1 MNKLEVQQ
9 AAGAALKGL
18 KRRGLPPEQPSG
30 KFGKTEPLKPALAID
45 ALVAA
50 MRARFGLEEEV
61 AKELFSPA
69 LADWRDA
76 VGSADPLL
84 LPANAELVPLPLPSW
99 CVWLLELGV
108 LIPSGAPAIEGPRV
122 VQRAWLAVAR
132 ERVECFPVVFAGRA
146 SATTA
151 GVSVHLAVSPPYS
164 SAGFRGP
171 VQLRAAAHRS
181 ALQPLPT
188 KAAAPRKPVPIWLGA
203 PAAPGS
209 ETRGKSGITVATWN
223 AGRELPRWLVLRAME
238 GREPQALWDLHAL
251 WLRRLAEAPEAER
264 AESPSQAEGRL
275 RLAIDLGSTATV
287 VVEEDSALSGS
298 LGGKLLSA
306 GAAPSG
312 FLRLAGDARTA
323 HLYGCGEELQA
334 ASGQLPT
341 ALCAASPEALS
352 ALLAGSAAAD
362 ELWLPQAGPAADAR
376 ALRSMETL
384 RLDRFKSPELLL
396 LSDWPPQVPVADL
409 ALASRRLLE
418 TYGALLGRALAT
430 AHAAPLV
437 SPEGGRFRLRWP
449 RLTEVEAVLT
459 YPQCAFDPA
468 TGEPFSHVFAGVG
481 RAVCEGLKAAWP
493 ETQLLLVPDP
503 AAAKAAREPPVDP
516 RHPIEAVVDFGGL
529 TLQVTVR
536 LPAAGGRPAPFLS
549 ATSTSY
555 LLGGER
561 LIDAA
566 AFASADVGN
575 ASALRET
582 YRTSARQLRAL
593 IGNRGKL
600 GQGATAVSEAVLGT
614 ALSLVRRQLEGTLRR
629 AAPDGQALRGAGV
642 RLYLLGESWK
652 LIALDAPDE
661 EREQE
666 MLKRLAARLARE
678 PLLADVPVRLERM
691 SKRRLCEG
699 ALRVRPG
706 PEAVEEPVELQGVD
720 AAEAGTV
727 RQRWFG
733 IAGPQQAPADG
744 SISPSPSDP
753 WWRDFAGGADS
764 LLRVEQW
771 FRAQGSPFRTRLSGG
786 KLAFDPRRPLLKQW
800 LDVSGPSLVALR
812 IREALAEPLE

>member
-1 MNKLEVQQ
+1 MTLLEVQQ
-9 AAGAALKGL
+9 AAGAALQSL
-18 KRRGLPPEQPSG
+18 KRRGLEQPG
-30 KFGKTEPLKPALAID
+30 DAEPLKPALAIQ

-50 MRARFGLEEEV
+50 MQALFALTSEDAR
-61 AKELFSPA
+61 ELFSPA

-84 LPANAELVPLPLPSW
+84 VPAELTPLPLPSW
-99 CVWLLELGV
+99 CVWLIELGL
-108 LIPSGAPAIEGPRV
+108 LIPRGEPVLEGQRV
-122 VQRAWLAVAR
+122 VLRAQLSVAR
-132 ERVECFPVVFAGRA
+132 ERVEWFPVVFAGRA
-146 SATTA
+146 STTTA

-171 VQLRAAAHRS
+171 IQVRAAVHG
-181 ALQPLPT
+181 
-188 KAAAPRKPVPIWLGA
+188 PRKGIPLWVGA

-209 ETRGKSGITVATWN
+209 ESNGQRAISVATWT
-223 AGRELPRWLVLRAME
+223 AGRELPRWLVVRALE

-251 WLRRLAEAPEAER
+251 WQARLGQSPEAER
-264 AESPSQAEGRL
+264 AEAPSQAEGRL

-312 FLRLAGDARTA
+312 FLRLAGDAATA

-334 ASGQLPT
+334 AEGHLPT
-341 ALCAASPEALS
+341 ALCAASPEALLEPS
-352 ALLAGSAAAD
+352 Q
-362 ELWLPQAGPAADAR
+362 LWLPQAGPGAV
-376 ALRSMETL
+376 LRV
-384 RLDRFKSPELLL
+384 DRFKSPELLL
-396 LSDWPPQVPVADL
+396 LSDWPPEVPLPDL
-409 ALASRRLLE
+409 AATSRKLLE
-418 TYGALLGRALAT
+418 TYGAFLGRALAI

-437 SPEGGRFRLRWP
+437 ATEGGRFRLRWP
-449 RLTEVEAVLT
+449 RLSAVEAVLT

-468 TGEPFSHVFAGVG
+468 TNEPFSQVFEGVG
-481 RAVCEGLKAAWP
+481 RALCEGLKAAWP
-493 ETQLLLVPDP
+493 HAGLLLVPDP

-516 RHPIEAVVDFGGL
+516 RHPIEVVVDFGGL

-536 LPAAGGRPAPFLS
+536 LPSTPGRPAPFVS

-566 AFASADVGN
+566 AFASADVAN
-575 ASALRET
+575 ASSLRET
-582 YRTSARQLRAL
+582 YRAAARQLRAV
-593 IGNRGKL
+593 IGNRGRL
-600 GQGATAVSEAVLGT
+600 GQGAAAVGEAVLST
-614 ALSLVRRQLEGTLRR
+614 ALALVRRQLEGTLRR
-629 AAPDGQALRGAGV
+629 AAPDGLRGAGV

-661 EREQE
+661 QREQE
-666 MLKRLAARLARE
+666 MLSRLASRLERE
-678 PLLADVPVRLERM
+678 PLLPEVPVRLERM

-733 IAGPQQAPADG
+733 IAQQAGLDG
-744 SISPSPSDP
+744 NIAPYASDP
-753 WWRDFAGGADS
+753 WWRGFAGGADS

-771 FRAQGSPFRTRLSGG
+771 FRAQGSPFRSKLAGG
-786 KLAFDPRRPLLKQW
+786 KLAFDARRPLLKQW
-800 LDVSGPSLVALR
+800 LDVSGPSLVALQ
-812 IREALAEPLE
+812 IRQALSEPLR